1 MVVSRH
7 FLDSP
12 TLIAEGNHLL
22 QRRLGAETYPKVRHA
37 RRTPEESAIAHVPIR
52 SAARFS
58 AKITIGWLACLMRS
72 DRSPGQSFHWRDAYA
87 DLRAGKA
94 PTPGTLTLLAASYG
108 LPEGERL
115 DPDAIR
121 FVDEPFLA
129 DVAIVNEG
137 AARADPHVLVMQFAG
152 RLAQRVRDLSPSQ
165 PCP

>member
-1 MVVSRH
+1 VVVSRH

-12 TLIAEGNHLL
+12 TLIA
-22 QRRLGAETYPKVRHA
+22 
-37 RRTPEESAIAHVPIR
+37 
-52 SAARFS
+52 
-58 AKITIGWLACLMRS
+58 IGWLACLMRS
-72 DRSPGQSFHWRDAYA
+72 DRSPGQSFHWRDAFA

-137 AARADPHVLVMQFAG
+137 AARADPHMLVMQFAG
-152 RLAQRVRDLSPSQ
+152 RLAQRVHDLSPSQ
-165 PCP
+165 PRP